1 LRFEFATQDRERVER
16 AVAMPAKP
24 NVRLKGQIE
33 YFISPYEQRIF
44 ADWFDPKLIL
54 TKLQRKVSENAKDV
68 VPAFLV
74 LVGTIY
80 LGDKLYEEES
90 KRHRY

>member
-1 LRFEFATQDRERVER
+1 
-16 AVAMPAKP
+16 MPAKP